1 MDSVE
6 CPVPRSAEML
16 GAGEAT
22 QQQEQSLTRQCSGL
36 HWPVQVTVNNQ
47 LGSYCYLALPR
58 DT

>member
-1 MDSVE
+1 MDSVQ
-6 CPVPRSAEML
+6 CPVTRSAGML

-47 LGSYCYLALPR
+47 LGTYCYLELPSA
-58 DT
+58 T